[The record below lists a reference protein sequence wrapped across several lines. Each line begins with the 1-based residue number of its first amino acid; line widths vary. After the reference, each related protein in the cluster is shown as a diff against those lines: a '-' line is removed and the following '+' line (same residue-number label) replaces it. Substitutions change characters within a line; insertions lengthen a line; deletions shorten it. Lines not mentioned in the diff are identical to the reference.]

1 MFVAFA
7 PLNSKTMT
15 TVLDFLV
22 TKSMSSMQFAY
33 ATGLLMT
40 EFALFVEKRSEVI
53 IKIIFMFEFLNKFN
67 LN

>member
-1 MFVAFA
+1 
-7 PLNSKTMT
+7 MT

-53 IKIIFMFEFLNKFN
+53 IKIIFEIFVIIEKLSLCSNF
-67 LN
+67 